1 MITHFTMDYNYKSC
15 NSLIELLEKG
25 YQNKQQKSVDIFNSK
40 RDWYHNNNFA
50 ERKPKEANKK
60 SNDNNVNR
68 RTQIVEGKIDIE
80 VVKIK
85 TEPEVLVK
93 KEQLTKGLHNKIRKT
108 I

>member
-1 MITHFTMDYNYKSC
+1 MDYNYNSC

-25 YQNKQQKSVDIFNSK
+25 CQNKQQKSVDIFNSK
-40 RDWYHNNNFA
+40 RDWYYNNITTEFRNNFA

-60 SNDNNVNR
+60 SNDNNANR
-68 RTQIVEGKIDIE
+68 RTQNSRRKDIE
-80 VVKIK
+80 VVKTK